1 MTWIKKF
8 SLLPPCIQPREE
20 LTAPRS
26 ETADEPFDAGF
37 EDRMASMPMSTH
49 RGIYH
54 LPCGCNRCREYRAGY
69 DFADKKRMTML
80 RKRKK
85 EATK

>member
-1 MTWIKKF
+1 MFSWMKKV
-8 SLLPPCIQPREE
+8 SLLSPCIHPRED

-37 EDRMASMPMSTH
+37 EDRMASRPMSTH

-69 DFADKKRMTML
+69 DLADEKRMKML

-85 EATK
+85 EAR